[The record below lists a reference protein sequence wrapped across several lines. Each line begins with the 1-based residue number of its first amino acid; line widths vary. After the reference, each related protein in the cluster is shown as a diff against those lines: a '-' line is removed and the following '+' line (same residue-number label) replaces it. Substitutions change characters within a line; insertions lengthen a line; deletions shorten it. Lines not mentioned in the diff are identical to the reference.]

1 MNFNAIV
8 AAAGISPPSSFEM
21 RRCPDQY
28 VGEVEAIRAIGA
40 FASRHPAPTR
50 PSGPAVI
57 VVLESPHIQEF
68 VGQPGP
74 AKGPTGKNIA
84 KFVTLVPGLEATGS
98 LPLILVNAVQYQCS
112 LGQGTDQF
120 RDKVF
125 LTAWDEG
132 GREDFARRMRKIYRT
147 GDRLVCA
154 CTKGKMGKACELR
167 ALVYAM
173 LLQEFPL
180 ANVLRRT
187 HPSKW
192 NIRRNREYE
201 WKFGE
206 T

>member
-1 MNFNAIV
+1 MARRRARKGRCRRGNAQKSG
-8 AAAGISPPSSFEM
+8 AATPLTARNCAF
-21 RRCPDQY
+21 RR
-28 VGEVEAIRAIGA
+28 
-40 FASRHPAPTR
+40 R
-50 PSGPAVI
+50 PLLDAARRPLVQRCLS
-57 VVLESPHIQEF
+57 
-68 VGQPGP
+68 
-74 AKGPTGKNIA
+74 
-84 KFVTLVPGLEATGS
+84 LVPGLESTGR

-125 LTAWDEG
+125 QAVWDEG

-154 CTKGKMGKACELR
+154 CTKGKMGTACELR

-173 LLQEFPL
+173 LRQEFPL

-201 WKFGE
+201 WEYGE